1 MSSLSTLN
9 SSSPPQKQT
18 TKKLLCGPFPR
29 GRVQWER
36 LDRLKGY
43 NCFLLTNDTQGN
55 KPRTDNGE
63 IRAGPQKDRS
73 LWARNLSQEHNPR
86 LKLSVLS
93 QREKNPIRPQGQPE
107 DPMGNS
113 WLGQNLSISPN
124 WYHQARIQ
132 GESLHLQK
140 EGWVRLQKGAM
151 SPICS
156 DPGLKQ
162 GTLLRLPSP
171 LQHCP
176 K

>member
-43 NCFLLTNDTQGN
+43 NCFQLTNDTQGN

-86 LKLSVLS
+86 LNSLFYLRGRETPYDLRVGLRTPWVTPGLGRIFPFPPTGTIKPEFKGKVFTCRRRVGSGCRRELCHPSVL
-93 QREKNPIRPQGQPE
+93 
-107 DPMGNS
+107 
-113 WLGQNLSISPN
+113 
-124 WYHQARIQ
+124 IQ
-132 GESLHLQK
+132 
-140 EGWVRLQKGAM
+140 
-151 SPICS
+151 
-156 DPGLKQ
+156 D
-162 GTLLRLPSP
+162 
-171 LQHCP
+171 
-176 K
+176 